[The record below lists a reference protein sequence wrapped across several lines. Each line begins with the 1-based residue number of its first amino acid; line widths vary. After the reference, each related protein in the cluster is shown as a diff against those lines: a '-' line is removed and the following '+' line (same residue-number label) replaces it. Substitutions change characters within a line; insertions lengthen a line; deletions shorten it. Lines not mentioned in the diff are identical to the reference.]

1 LPGDAPVVNCQSGG
15 SDMRLLERLVCG
27 LPASCCARTPGSP
40 AMKTMGKSSTWMK
53 AGYGVC
59 GALAAQAESTSTIGR
74 SAMTLVLIKKYLLSQ
89 QKKAAQ
95 KLGGY

>member
-1 LPGDAPVVNCQSGG
+1 
-15 SDMRLLERLVCG
+15 
-27 LPASCCARTPGSP
+27 
-40 AMKTMGKSSTWMK
+40 MK

-59 GALAAQAESTSTIGR
+59 GVFAAQAESTSTIAR
-74 SAMTLVLIKKYLLSQ
+74 SAMTSDLFKKYLLSQ

>member
-1 LPGDAPVVNCQSGG
+1 
-15 SDMRLLERLVCG
+15 
-27 LPASCCARTPGSP
+27 
-40 AMKTMGKSSTWMK
+40 MGKSSTWMK